1 MASSLARSNH
11 PSSPYRRNPKM
22 AQRAPAS
29 SSGHP
34 PDPYYGNEET
44 AKVCARFVT
53 HLFACPDLPPPS
65 SSNPPTPSPP
75 LAMFIAYALH
85 RTRLHASVTF
95 AALYLLQRLKARFP
109 AARGS
114 SGHRLFISAFML
126 ASKVIC
132 DDTYSNKSWSIVGQG
147 MFALREINQME
158 REMCSYLE
166 WQLNV
171 EPTQLREFEGKVR
184 KDFKGQGPYPNY
196 SLPSPA
202 PSPMPST
209 TPYGHNVPLQTPSF
223 VSGRPS
229 TSPPKSA
236 LAHPPTSMP
245 HPSSSSSRPYVHEP
259 ASPEIPD
266 TPESYRSTSTSPA
279 STMSPP
285 TPPGPEDLNPRIV
298 SPTDDHHSHHH
309 HISHHHY
316 SSQVPVSHSAGVIPS
331 KAIYAAAPHDP
342 PAVPMNSIY
351 APPSSSHLAQKKSK
365 VDADLFA
372 VAMPVSW

>member
-1 MASSLARSNH
+1 MA
-11 PSSPYRRNPKM
+11 P
-22 AQRAPAS
+22 RASAP
-29 SSGHP
+29 SSGHSL

-44 AKVCARFVT
+44 AKVCARFVS

-65 SSNPPTPSPP
+65 TANPPTPSPP

-171 EPTQLREFEGKVR
+171 EPQQLRDFELKVR
-184 KDFKGQGPYPNY
+184 RDFKGPGPYPNY
-196 SLPSPA
+196 ALPSPA

-209 TPYGHNVPLQTPSF
+209 TPYGTTAPLHPPSF
-223 VSGRPS
+223 VSGRAQS
-229 TSPPKSA
+229 TSPPKPA
-236 LAHPPTSMP
+236 LPPPTAMP
-245 HPSSSSSRPYVHEP
+245 RSYAHELG
-259 ASPEIPD
+259 SPDMD
-266 TPESYRSTSTSPA
+266 TPGSYRSNSTSPA

-285 TPPGPEDLNPRIV
+285 TPPGVEDNAARIA
-298 SPTDDHHSHHH
+298 SPTDDHDRDHM
-309 HISHHHY
+309 SHHHY
-316 SSQVPVSHSAGVIPS
+316 PHHHASAAVVPS
-331 KAIYAAAPHDP
+331 KPHYAPHE
-342 PAVPMNSIY
+342 
-351 APPSSSHLAQKKSK
+351 PSSAYPAHQFQKKTK
-365 VDADLFA
+365 VDTDLFA
-372 VAMPVSW
+372 VAMPCNW